1 MSDPPPPPPR
11 VHVTL
16 PGGGGQ
22 VPARILGWRQADD
35 GSWRAEVALTVP
47 AGAVARVDGEDYSR
61 VPRVPAPPR
70 FVLVTSTP
78 PKGKPTMELHTAT
91 CWTLATVAPTQRVTP
106 VPDAA
111 TARGMLGFDDTTACD
126 VCQPQP

>member
-1 MSDPPPPPPR
+1 MSDSPPRPPR
-11 VHVTL
+11 VHLTL
-16 PGGGGQ
+16 PGGAP
-22 VPARILGWRQADD
+22 VPARLLGWRQDPD
-35 GSWRAEVALTVP
+35 GTWRAEVALTVP
-47 AGAVARVDGEDYSR
+47 AGAVTQVDGEDYSQ

-78 PKGKPTMELHTAT
+78 PKGKPVMELHVVT
-91 CWTLATVAPTQRVTP
+91 CWTLATVSPTQRVTP